1 MALGYEVTQNRLL
14 QQRRMMRAH
23 RLRRREHI
31 HHLRWND
38 EVSEP
43 QGREHYRAKAARENH
58 DAGSIES
65 LQRWNRPAGESIFAF
80 IVVFK
85 DETPRLPRP
94 IQQCEAPPQAHRD
107 T

>member
-1 MALGYEVTQNRLL
+1 MALSYEVTQDRLL
-14 QQRRMMRAH
+14 QQRRMMSTH
-23 RLRRREHI
+23 RFSRREHI

-43 QGREHYRAKAARENH
+43 QGREHHRAKAARENH

-65 LQRWNRPAGESIFAF
+65 LQSWDRPAGIPIFTVV
-80 IVVFK
+80 VVFK
-85 DETPRLPRP
+85 DENTRLPRP
-94 IQQCEAPPQAHRD
+94 IQQREAPPQTHRD